1 MTKPPEAQKLPTADE
16 FIIRGT
22 IKASESR
29 FGGRSSEMRVDSADE
44 VRVSRA
50 DSADG

>member
-1 MTKPPEAQKLPTADE
+1 MTKPPEAQKLPTADD
-16 FIIRGT
+16 FIICET

-29 FGGRSSEMRVDSADE
+29 FGGISSETRSDSADGI
-44 VRVSRA
+44 RVPRA

>member
-29 FGGRSSEMRVDSADE
+29 FGERSIET
-44 VRVSRA
+44 RA
-50 DSADG
+50 DSADGIRVLRDDSVDG